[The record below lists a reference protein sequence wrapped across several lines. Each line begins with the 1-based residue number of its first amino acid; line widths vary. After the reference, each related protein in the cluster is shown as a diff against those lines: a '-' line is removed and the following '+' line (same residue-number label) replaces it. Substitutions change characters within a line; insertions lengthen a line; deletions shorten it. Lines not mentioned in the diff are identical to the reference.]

1 MRSSVKMY
9 SMKPQSTH
17 WLCELL
23 WDDNFSGNSTGC
35 KWSHKAKI
43 EAFSLLHI
51 IWDEL
56 SDIVDDG
63 EL

>member
-1 MRSSVKMY
+1 MESF
-9 SMKPQSTH
+9 STH

-23 WDDNFSGNSTGC
+23 RDDNFSGNSTGC

>member
-1 MRSSVKMY
+1 MESFSA
-9 SMKPQSTH
+9 H
-17 WLCELL
+17 WLRELL
-23 WDDNFSGNSTGC
+23 RDDNFSGNSTGC

-51 IWDEL
+51 IWVEL

>member
-1 MRSSVKMY
+1 MWSSVKMF
-9 SMKPQSTH
+9 STELQSAH

-23 WDDNFSGNSTGC
+23 WDDNFSGNSIGC
-35 KWSHKAKI
+35 KWSHKPKI